1 MPGATLE
8 ATETAPLVVSSVI
21 PVVHVPDCVIVEFD
35 EVAAAP
41 LTVSFVRTLAMA
53 VEVVPETAVPLS
65 FAGVIAESSL
75 VIVPVAAEGAPIEP
89 PMLLLTPV
97 TVAMTVS
104 LSSSVA
110 STVGSTSNV
119 AVNAPAVM
127 VNVFVASAA

>member
-1 MPGATLE
+1 VPGATLE

-65 FAGVIAESSL
+65 FAGVIA
-75 VIVPVAAEGAPIEP
+75 AD
-89 PMLLLTPV
+89 TV
-97 TVAMTVS
+97 TVA
-104 LSSSVA
+104 
-110 STVGSTSNV
+110 V
-119 AVNAPAVM
+119 AVAQLGVG
-127 VNVFVASAA
+127 VARSHS